1 MVEVVLVQCHL
12 VDDKYQQKSD
22 ILHTFKSDKSYAYI
36 LNIEPS
42 NLVFLEIHNTD
53 FDNIIT
59 AFTDQ
64 NGIPLKIVEKVNFT
78 LLINK

>member
-22 ILHTFKSDKSYAYI
+22 I